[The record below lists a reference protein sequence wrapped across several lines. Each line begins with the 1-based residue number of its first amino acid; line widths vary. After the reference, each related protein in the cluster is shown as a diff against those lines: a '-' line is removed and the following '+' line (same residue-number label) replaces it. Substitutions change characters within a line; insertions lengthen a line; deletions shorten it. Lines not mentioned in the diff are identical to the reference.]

1 MTVSSTT
8 SVVQYNGNGVTK
20 VWPIPYRF
28 FKDTNLVVE
37 KRTVSGTPVTLTL
50 NSDYTVSGAN
60 KLTGGQITT
69 TFPLDTGELLTISRV
84 LPIEQTTDLRNQGQY
99 FAEVHEDEFDYLTML
114 IQQVNEGDSRAL
126 KHPRDAE
133 HYQAEGR
140 KIIDLQDPDS
150 PQDAAT
156 MGWAS
161 RFFSGLID
169 SIKGVAGTASSII
182 YETGTLFDFIKYG
195 VGRNVDSIS
204 ALRLLTSS
212 RNQRA
217 FVLGYYEKGD
227 GGGGA
232 YYLDTSDTTTPDNG
246 GTVVVSGDGGRWKL
260 APKTL
265 ITTKTFGAI
274 WDGTSHPLSQKYA
287 SLAEAKKAYP
297 FATALTQEI
306 DWAATQAAHN
316 YALSLKNGAEILF
329 PAGKGYIGADV
340 ITIPLGG
347 YSGIHQRGCG
357 QGVTQ
362 LIHTGSLLFNVT
374 YPEAN
379 WYLDYQ
385 GAQACSLHVSD
396 MDITT
401 TTADA
406 ATAYFINGGGFG
418 GRASKASCFTNVSF
432 HGATNNLQGWLYSID
447 MVNGLQFWFTNC
459 RFIQVPG
466 STVGTSFRARLE
478 KTANNPAPGG
488 GGYYFLHCEH
498 FFGKCAWDISPAI
511 EGIYLT
517 QCVTDGNIL
526 YGMIWLSN
534 NVGGLQVVGGQIST
548 KVCGFYL
555 KQVVHGCF
563 TGCDIR
569 ASAQSGSGWVG
580 FEFIQSNGFAFGGA
594 INLLGNG
601 SGGQIGMRFTDC
613 ALSAMLPMVVDG
625 VSFVS
630 MDYAGYLSGN
640 NNNNIHFGPGN
651 VYTGVSVPVYDPG
664 LKAVVTRRT
673 VQLTQSIA
681 FTGGAATE
689 KKVITLPP
697 YMFTNPNKPV
707 MVIANAQG
715 VDLIGTYL
723 PNDALTT
730 SVAAAVSFRLT
741 TGGNIPAGTYTITAL
756 VS

>member
-1 MTVSSTT
+1 MAFNTRHPVGSTDPRDLYDNATNFDKLMNGPDPFYADRLGKQRHSWSGMEEDFNNAQEGRASQFGASQQDFAARFAAFLQSSGYVDLGNYAAGLNITE
-8 SVVQYNGNGVTK
+8 YNQTFTRNGVVYRAAYETK
-20 VWPIPYRF
+20 LPY
-28 FKDTNLVVE
+28 
-37 KRTVSGTPVTLTL
+37 
-50 NSDYTVSGAN
+50 
-60 KLTGGQITT
+60 
-69 TFPLDTGELLTISRV
+69 
-84 LPIEQTTDLRNQGQY
+84 QTTGNWDLERTN
-99 FAEVHEDEFDYLTML
+99 FVSL
-114 IQQVNEGDSRAL
+114 GDASLRQDLANATDPAL
-126 KHPRDAE
+126 
-133 HYQAEGR
+133 G
-140 KIIDLQDPDS
+140 
-150 PQDAAT
+150 AA
-156 MGWAS
+156 
-161 RFFSGLID
+161 L
-169 SIKGVAGTASSII
+169 VA
-182 YETGTLFDFIKYG
+182 F
-195 VGRNVDSIS
+195 
-204 ALRLLTSS
+204 
-212 RNQRA
+212 
-217 FVLGYYEKGD
+217 
-227 GGGGA
+227 
-232 YYLDTSDTTTPDNG
+232 NG
-246 GTVVVSGDGGRWKL
+246 GTVADLATSSGASKIGYGRGTIADRLNEQVTVKS
-260 APKTL
+260 
-265 ITTKTFGAI
+265 FGAI
-274 WDGTSHPLSQKYA
+274 FDGTSHPLSERY
-287 SLAEAKKAYP
+287 STLAAAKAVYP
-297 FATALTQEI
+297 FVTALTQQI
-306 DWAATQAAHN
+306 DWAALQAAHN
-316 YALSLKNGAEILF
+316 YALTLKSGAEILF
-329 PAGKGYIGADV
+329 PAGKGYIGADTV
-340 ITIPLGG
+340 NIPLGG

-357 QGVTQ
+357 QGITQ
-362 LIHTGSLLFNVT
+362 LIHTGTLLFNVT

-406 ATAYFINGGGFG
+406 ATAYYINGGGFG

-432 HGATNNLQGWLYSID
+432 HGTNNNLQGWLYSVD
-447 MVNGLQFWFTNC
+447 LVNGLQFWFTNC

-466 STVGTSFRARLE
+466 STVGTSFRARLA
-478 KTANNPAPGG
+478 TTTNNPAPGG

-498 FFGKCAWDISPAI
+498 FFGKCAWDIGPAI

-526 YGMIWLSN
+526 YGMIWESK

-548 KVCGFYL
+548 KVCAFYL
-555 KQVVHGCF
+555 DSVVHGCF

-569 ASAQSGSGWVG
+569 ASAQAGSGWVG
-580 FEFIQSNGFAFGGA
+580 FEFKKSNGFAFGGA

-601 SGGQIGMRFTDC
+601 STGQIGMRFTDC

-625 VSFVS
+625 VSFVA

-723 PNDALTT
+723 PTDALTT